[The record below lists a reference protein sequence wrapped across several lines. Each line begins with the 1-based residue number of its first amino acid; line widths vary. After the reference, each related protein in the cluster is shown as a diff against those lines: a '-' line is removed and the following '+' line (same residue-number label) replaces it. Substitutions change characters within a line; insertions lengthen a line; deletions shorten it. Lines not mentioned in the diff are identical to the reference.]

1 MDMKLLGGII
11 IFFVFLT
18 CIKLGCLILGVSLS
32 DDLSFL
38 TIFIGV
44 FISISYYIINYLE
57 Q

>member
-1 MDMKLLGGII
+1 MKLLGGII